1 MSRIDQPAD
10 GAALAAGSVQ
20 FGGIA
25 FAGSRRIGA
34 VELSWDGRRS
44 WQAAQLMA
52 EFSPNAWRFW
62 QLTATLAAG
71 HYDVEVRARD
81 GEGTLQTAK
90 SAPTLPNGADGYQR
104 ITFDVA

>member
-1 MSRIDQPAD
+1 MSRIASPAD
-10 GAALAAGSVQ
+10 GAALAAGSVP

-25 FAGSRRIGA
+25 FAGSRRISG

-62 QLTATLAAG
+62 QLTATLPAG
-71 HYDVEVRARD
+71 HFHVEVCARD
-81 GEGTLQTAK
+81 GGETFPTAK
-90 SAPTLPNGADGYQR
+90 SAATRPNGAGGYHP
-104 ITFDVA
+104 APL